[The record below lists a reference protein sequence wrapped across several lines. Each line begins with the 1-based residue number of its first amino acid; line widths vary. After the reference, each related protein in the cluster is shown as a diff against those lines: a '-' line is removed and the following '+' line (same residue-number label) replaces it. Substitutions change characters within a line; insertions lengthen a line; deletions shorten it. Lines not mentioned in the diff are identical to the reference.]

1 MNKQIRFEHII
12 WLAIGSIV
20 MLAGCANRGN
30 SNSSGR
36 AASPE
41 RIVQYAMDEFEQ
53 CFKATPKG
61 SKAKCATNFYSRINL
76 GIDDSDSDKA
86 PALRG
91 VTKMYTLISKFDRGE
106 ITAVQDMQNGMRQ
119 ISSELE
125 MDLQRSRYYSQAQ
138 RASESQRQRQLFLD
152 AQRLLAPVQ
161 SPMQTCSP
169 ANGAPPG
176 TLICR

>member
-1 MNKQIRFEHII
+1 MNQQIRFKNII
-12 WLAIGSIV
+12 WLAIGSIA

-30 SNSSGR
+30 SSSSGR

-41 RIVQYAMDEFEQ
+41 RIVEYAMDEFGQ
-53 CFKATPKG
+53 CIKATPKG
-61 SKAKCATNFYSRINL
+61 SKAQCATNFYTRINL
-76 GIDDSDSDKA
+76 GIDDSDPDKA

-138 RASESQRQRQLFLD
+138 RASESQRQRQMFLD
-152 AQRLLAPVQ
+152 AQRLLSPVQ